1 MTQPNPF
8 APTVPAAAEQQ
19 PNPFGQQPAAP
30 AAVQQYAPPAQQ
42 QPAAVNPFG
51 APQGQPPAPAQAYA
65 PAQPVAPQQYAPPAG
80 GNPFAPQQQY
90 AAPAPGAVQA
100 YAPPAAPVQQYAPQQ
115 QAPAAPPQLGTL
127 AAAPPPVAG
136 GGRGPKL
143 PDMYGRLV
151 IAFPHS
157 LKRVPRRPE
166 HITAEQRAA
175 GNVDQDQMTVT
186 FVVLDSG
193 PGTPP
198 GTGFIDFGGAPHALP
213 PTPHTDREMLPYI
226 RKGMWINQS
235 RLIGQLRD
243 FMPGAANSG
252 PHGSPGMVC
261 GRLVKTGPE
270 SNAPWFL
277 TTATAEELTTAG
289 QYLSLVAEGRYP
301 HPLA

>member
-1 MTQPNPF
+1 VTQPNPF
-8 APTVPAAAEQQ
+8 GAAVATDQQ
-19 PNPFGQQPAAP
+19 QQANPFGQPAAAP
-30 AAVQQYAPPAQQ
+30 AQ
-42 QPAAVNPFG
+42 QPQQAPNPFG

-65 PAQPVAPQQYAPPAG
+65 PAHPAQQAPTANPFGAPAAPQAYAPPA
-80 GNPFAPQQQY
+80 
-90 AAPAPGAVQA
+90 PAA
-100 YAPPAAPVQQYAPQQ
+100 YAPPAAPQYAPPTQQQYAPPAQAYAPQ
-115 QAPAAPPQLGTL
+115 QAPPSSPPPLGQV
-127 AAAPPPVAG
+127 AAAPAPVAG
-136 GGRGPKL
+136 GGRGAKL

-175 GNVDQDQMTVT
+175 GNVEQDQMTVT

-213 PTPHTDREMLPYI
+213 PTPHTDREPLPYV

-235 RLIGQLRD
+235 RLISQLRD
-243 FMPGAANSG
+243 FMPGG
-252 PHGSPGMVC
+252 PLAGPGGSPGMVC

-277 TTATAEELTTAG
+277 TTAEPAELTIAG
-289 QYLSLVAEGRYP
+289 QYLSLVAENRYP

>member
-8 APTVPAAAEQQ
+8 AATVPTNDPQQ
-19 PNPFGQQPAAP
+19 QANPFGQQPAAP
-30 AAVQQYAPPAQQ
+30 AQPAQGT
-42 QPAAVNPFG
+42 PNPFG

-65 PAQPVAPQQYAPPAG
+65 PAQPAPQPYAPPAG
-80 GNPFAPQQQY
+80 GNPFGAPAAPAYAPPAPQQQY
-90 AAPAPGAVQA
+90 A
-100 YAPPAAPVQQYAPQQ
+100 PAAPVQQYAQQ
-115 QAPAAPPQLGTL
+115 QAPAGSPPQLGQV
-127 AAAPPPVAG
+127 AAAPAPVAG
-136 GGRGPKL
+136 GGRGAKL
-143 PDMYGRLV
+143 ADMYGRLV

-175 GNVDQDQMTVT
+175 GNIDQDQMTVT

-213 PTPHTDREMLPYI
+213 PTAHTDREALPYV

-243 FMPGAANSG
+243 FMPGG
-252 PHGSPGMVC
+252 PLAGPNGAPGMVC

-277 TTATAEELTTAG
+277 TTAEPAELTTAG
-289 QYLSLVAEGRYP
+289 QYLALVAQSRYP

>member
-8 APTVPAAAEQQ
+8 AATVPTNTQQ
-19 PNPFGQQPAAP
+19 QANPFGQQPAPAAAAAP
-30 AAVQQYAPPAQQ
+30 APQQAPANPFGAQQ
-42 QPAAVNPFG
+42 QPAA
-51 APQGQPPAPAQAYA
+51 APQAYA
-65 PAQPVAPQQYAPPAG
+65 PAQQGYAPQQYAAPAAYAPPAAV
-80 GNPFAPQQQY
+80 PAAYAPPQQY
-90 AAPAPGAVQA
+90 AAPAPVA
-100 YAPPAAPVQQYAPQQ
+100 Q
-115 QAPAAPPQLGTL
+115 QAPAGPPPQLGQV
-127 AAAPPPVAG
+127 AAAPAPVAG
-136 GGRGPKL
+136 GGRGAKL

-175 GNVDQDQMTVT
+175 GNIDQDQMTVT

-193 PGTPP
+193 PGTAP

-213 PTPHTDREMLPYI
+213 PTPHTDREMLPYV

-243 FMPGAANSG
+243 FMPGGSMAG
-252 PHGSPGMVC
+252 PGGAPGMVC

-277 TTATAEELTTAG
+277 TTATPEELTTAG
-289 QYLSLVAEGRYP
+289 QYLAIVAEGRYP